1 MPTDPRSEPGTA
13 DIETNMEPDLRVGSV
28 DERSI
33 RDLMGLL
40 ALPAMW
46 AGRDGQSILQITIE
60 AAERIVPI
68 RFAMASIDLLP
79 DTPRHCVLR
88 LDGRNV
94 DEPERLAWEAAASQW
109 EQTRLPDGRVHRL
122 ATPRQPMRVVRLSM
136 GYGTFGGNIW
146 FGSDR
151 EDFPTTSQLAFLRAA
166 ASLATTGVQT
176 ARADFEREQ
185 ASRAKDEFLAML
197 GHELRNPLAPI
208 ITVLDLVKLRNK
220 GQPLPRE
227 HVIIE
232 RQAKHL
238 SRLLDDLL
246 DVTRIIRGKVELKRE
261 PLDLTHLL
269 DRAIEASGALFHERG
284 HTLDARLPEQ
294 AVWVFGD
301 PTRLMQVFANLLSN
315 AAKYTDRGG
324 RIEVTMETS
333 GQQVCIFVRDNG
345 SGISPA
351 LFPKLFNI
359 FEQGSAT
366 IDRAK
371 GGLGIGLALVKSFV
385 ELHEGSVTASSAGI
399 GCGSTFK
406 VTLPLLEQP
415 AVAPPAGDAVP
426 GVPPAAVRVLVVD
439 DNIDALE
446 SLRDYLAHQ
455 GHEVATASES
465 LQALHLAERF
475 QPDVAVLDIGLPG
488 MDGYALARALR
499 AAFPAQ
505 RLRLVA
511 LTGYGQTKDFQR
523 SKQAGFEIHLVKPVA
538 LEALDAAINAA
549 PVLRS
554 GIPAPSSPGRDT

>member
-1 MPTDPRSEPGTA
+1 
-13 DIETNMEPDLRVGSV
+13 
-28 DERSI
+28 
-33 RDLMGLL
+33 MGLL

-46 AGRDGQSILQITIE
+46 AGRDGKTILQITIE

-68 RFAMASIDLLP
+68 RFAMAGIDLLP
-79 DTPRHCVLR
+79 DTPRYCLLR

-94 DEPERLAWEAAASQW
+94 EEPERIAWEAAAAQW
-109 EQTRLPDGRVHRL
+109 EQTRLPDGRIHEL
-122 ATPRQPMRVVRLSM
+122 ATPLQPMRVVRLSM
-136 GYGTFGGNIW
+136 GYGNFGGNIW

-208 ITVLDLVKLRNK
+208 ITVLDLVKLRSK

-227 HVIIE
+227 HEIIE

-261 PLDLTHLL
+261 PLDLTNLL
-269 DRAIEASGALFHERG
+269 ERAIEAASALFHERG
-284 HTLDARLPEQ
+284 HTLTTRLPEQ

-324 RIEVTMETS
+324 CIEVTLETS
-333 GQQVCIFVRDNG
+333 GQQVTISVRDNG
-345 SGISPA
+345 SGISPV
-351 LFPKLFNI
+351 LFPKLFKI

-399 GCGSTFK
+399 GCGSTFR
-406 VTLPLLEQP
+406 VSLPLLNQP
-415 AVAPPAGDAVP
+415 AIITHASDAVP
-426 GVPPAAVRVLVVD
+426 GLRHAAVRVLVVD

-455 GHEVATASES
+455 GHDVRTASEP
-465 LQALHLAERF
+465 LQALQLAEQF
-475 QPDVAVLDIGLPG
+475 HPDVAVLDIGLPG
-488 MDGYALARALR
+488 MDGYALAKALR
-499 AAFPAQ
+499 ASFPPE

-511 LTGYGQTKDFQR
+511 LTGYGQTKDFER
-523 SKQAGFEIHLVKPVA
+523 SKQAGFETHLVKPVA
-538 LEALDAAINAA
+538 LEALDAAVNAPAA
-549 PVLRS
+549 PNGDPNNRH
-554 GIPAPSSPGRDT
+554 R